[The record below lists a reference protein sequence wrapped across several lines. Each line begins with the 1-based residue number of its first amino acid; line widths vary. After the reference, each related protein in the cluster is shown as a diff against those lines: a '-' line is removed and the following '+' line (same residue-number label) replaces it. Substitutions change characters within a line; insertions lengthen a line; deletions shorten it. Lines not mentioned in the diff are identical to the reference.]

1 MKNYFVLICA
11 LFIVNSSLHGM
22 DNNQKQESLE
32 TFNLDGLVEIAKS
45 EKPDLLSAQKIVD
58 GIDIGSDTSGKVA
71 DALCIAAGRGHYE
84 YVQFLLYNKADV
96 NGKSSFDERTALMSA
111 ASCQNESLVRLLL
124 SYKASTCAVNNR
136 FRTPLAFACIVD
148 REEVPSLNIVELLL
162 TTNFVNHK
170 DKDDRTPLFYA
181 KESSRDE
188 RTEEHGKIFKAI
200 VARLKAAGG
209 QEYRYRELVNPQDKI
224 EYRIDMRKSDV
235 SCIPSKFPQAWDF
248 EKNQLKKGWELFSPL
263 SI

>member
-11 LFIVNSSLHGM
+11 LFIVNSSLHAM
-22 DNNQKQESLE
+22 DNSQ
-32 TFNLDGLVEIAKS
+32 LVRLVDIAKS

-58 GIDIGSDTSGKVA
+58 QIDIGSDTSGKVA
-71 DALCIAAGRGHYE
+71 DALCIATARGHYE
-84 YVQFLLYNKADV
+84 YVQFLLYNKAAVD
-96 NGKSSFDERTALMSA
+96 GKSSFDERTALMSA
-111 ASCQNESLVRLLL
+111 ASYQNEKLVRLLL

-136 FRTPLAFACIVD
+136 SRTPLAFACIVD
-148 REEVPSLNIVELLL
+148 PEKVPNLNVVELLL

-209 QEYRYRELVNPQDKI
+209 QEYRYRELVNPQGKI